1 MINTLRNLLK
11 QPKRAWRIFISP
23 PKESRESALLQTL
36 PIMFKRSAVCATA
49 AQPKQVAISDAH
61 NIAFVSCMEGRCVQ
75 IFDLGGLRLLN
86 TLRFDE
92 QCVEVVVDGS
102 LLFVT
107 TTNFGRITKKNMLH
121 LVDIPSKCVIGS
133 VDPEGNWSKVIA
145 ISPSS
150 DVALVSNWHTHDV
163 SVVDV
168 RNTRE
173 PHLLQRV
180 ACGESPRG
188 LVFVDDSKVLA
199 ACFYSGT
206 IVELTRKRGNGFAV
220 SHKTLPFGFP
230 GYSGNPRDIVLDPN
244 DKDIAWVSNLGRNLV
259 HRYSIGKR
267 RIIDSVMVGREP
279 NSIRFSKEDN
289 TLLLVSCRASN
300 TIVAVDTKTRTLT
313 GKSSTTGNLPT
324 GLETFKGGFLAT
336 GMDGNTLEKYHL
348 A

>member
-1 MINTLRNLLK
+1 MPKMINTLRNLLK

-49 AQPKQVAISDAH
+49 AQPKQVAIS
-61 NIAFVSCMEGRCVQ
+61 
-75 IFDLGGLRLLN
+75 
-86 TLRFDE
+86 
-92 QCVEVVVDGS
+92 
-102 LLFVT
+102 
-107 TTNFGRITKKNMLH
+107 
-121 LVDIPSKCVIGS
+121 PSR
-133 VDPEGNWSKVIA
+133 
-145 ISPSS
+145 

>member
-1 MINTLRNLLK
+1 MPNALSNLLK

-23 PKESRESALLQTL
+23 PKESREFAPLQTL
-36 PIMFKRSAVCATA
+36 PIMFEQSAVCSTA
-49 AQPKQVAISDAH
+49 DQPKQVAISDLH
-61 NIAFVSCMEGRCVQ
+61 KLAFVSCMEGRCVQ
-75 IFDLGGLRLLN
+75 IFDLGSLRLLN
-86 TLRFDE
+86 TLRFDD
-92 QCVEVVVDGS
+92 QCVEVVVDGN

-107 TTNFGRITKKNMLH
+107 TTNFGRIIRRNMLRI
-121 LVDIPSKCVIGS
+121 VDIPSRSIVGS

-145 ISPSS
+145 ISPSR
-150 DVALVSNWHTHDV
+150 DAALVSNWHTHDV

-173 PHLLQRV
+173 PRLLQRV

-188 LVFVDDSKVLA
+188 LVFVNESTALA

-206 IVELTRKRGNGFAV
+206 IVELTRKRGNSFAV

-230 GYSGNPRDIVLDPN
+230 AYSGNPRDIVLDPN
-244 DKDIAWVSNLGRNLV
+244 DKDTAWVSNLGRNLV
-259 HRYSIGKR
+259 HRYSIGKK
-267 RIIDSVMVGREP
+267 RIVDSVMVGREP
-279 NSIRFSKEDN
+279 NSIRFSKEDS

-300 TIVAVDTKTRTLT
+300 AIVVVDTRTRKLV
-313 GKSSTTGNLPT
+313 GKSSPTGNLPT

-336 GMDGNTLEKYHL
+336 GMSSNTLERYII